1 MLAERAQPERELLGA
16 SQQAWLEGVLA
27 RSVRAHKP
35 WQLLGSQV
43 VMARVAGP
51 DLENELGPQRFGAL
65 LERIPAGF
73 RERIRGAALA
83 YRAGIPFNLDAWDGY
98 PPARERLYAL
108 LRRTGANPVVLAG
121 DSHAAWANDLSDE
134 FGQLVGCEFG
144 TTAITSPSYGSVLP
158 GLGEVLAKVNPEVAF
173 CDQDRKGYAV
183 LTINREQLTAE
194 FIAVSTVLNKTFT
207 RTVVAR
213 YQKEAGT
220 NKKLQQL

>member
-1 MLAERAQPERELLGA
+1 
-16 SQQAWLEGVLA
+16 
-27 RSVRAHKP
+27 
-35 WQLLGSQV
+35 
-43 VMARVAGP
+43 
-51 DLENELGPQRFGAL
+51 
-65 LERIPAGF
+65 
-73 RERIRGAALA
+73 
-83 YRAGIPFNLDAWDGY
+83 
-98 PPARERLYAL
+98 
-108 LRRTGANPVVLAG
+108 
-121 DSHAAWANDLSDE
+121 
-134 FGQLVGCEFG
+134 
-144 TTAITSPSYGSVLP
+144 VLP